1 MALVAASAP
10 HADALPS
17 VFAHL
22 IEMRAAAGQR
32 ITEGLADKYLARF
45 ANDTRLVEAIEK
57 AYGVWSGLDA
67 DKTYR
72 MPEQAVIDK
81 AFARFQ
87 HLYPE
92 STRQPY
98 VPIASKGP
106 WLVSMHGAVV
116 HDSGGY
122 GMLGFGHNP
131 THVLKA
137 MSEERV
143 MANHMTPSISHE
155 IFTDA
160 LRAEIGRS
168 RAECPFESFIC
179 LNSGSEANEM
189 VLRLIDMHAG
199 RVAGQRKVHNL
210 VIEGSF
216 HGRTLA
222 ASFLTDTTADAYRE
236 HKARTATMM
245 QDLNYSLIC
254 PPNDIAT
261 LTHWFER
268 CANENCFIQCVFLEG
283 VMGEGN
289 PGLALSPEFYMAARE
304 LTWKYDAALC
314 IDSIQAGMRTT
325 GNLSIVDYPG
335 FELLPPPDFETYSK
349 ALNAGQFPLS
359 VVALNPRGASWYRHG
374 IYGNTMTG
382 NPRACAVAT
391 AVLDSMTPEL
401 RANIRD
407 MGVYFLEQYSALM
420 DEIPEIIRVNGTGL
434 LFQVKIDERIPVTA
448 MEGIERVLRLRGI
461 NVIHGGTNALRFT
474 PNFDITKAEA
484 DMQIEHVRAIL
495 LEKHHALHAAPQH
508 KL

>member
-1 MALVAASAP
+1 MALSAATPKS
-10 HADALPS
+10 DALPP

-22 IEMRAAAGQR
+22 VEMRNAAGQR
-32 ITEGLADKYLARF
+32 ITEGLSDKYLARF
-45 ANDTRLVEAIEK
+45 ANDVRLVEAVEK
-57 AYGVWSGLDA
+57 AYTVWSGLDA
-67 DKTYR
+67 ETTYR
-72 MPEQAVIDK
+72 MPEQACIDH
-81 AFARFQ
+81 AFSRFQ

-98 VPIASKGP
+98 MPISSKGP
-106 WLVSMHGAVV
+106 WMVSMHGAVV

-131 THVLKA
+131 GHILKA

-143 MANHMTPSISHE
+143 MANHMTPSTSHAT
-155 IFTDA
+155 FTDA

-168 RAECPFESFIC
+168 RGECPFESFIC

-189 VLRLIDMHAG
+189 VLRLVDMHAG
-199 RVAGQRKVHNL
+199 RVANDRKVHNL

-222 ASFLTDTTADAYRE
+222 ASFLTDTTADAYRAN
-236 HKARTATMM
+236 KARVMTQM
-245 QDLNYSLIC
+245 QDMNYTLTC
-254 PPNDIAT
+254 PPNDIET
-261 LTHWFER
+261 LHHWFER
-268 CANENCFIQCVFLEG
+268 CKNENCWIQCVYLEG

-325 GNLSIVDYPG
+325 GNLSICDYPG
-335 FELLPPPDFETYSK
+335 FEKLPPPDFETYSK

-359 VVALNPRGASWYRHG
+359 VVALSPRGATWYRHG

-382 NPRACAVAT
+382 NPRACEVAT
-391 AVLDSMTPEL
+391 AVLNSMTPKL
-401 RANIRD
+401 RQNIRE
-407 MGVYFLEQYSALM
+407 MGAYFVEKYSALM

-434 LFQVKIDERIPVTA
+434 LFQVKIDEAIPVTA
-448 MEGIERVLRLRGI
+448 MDGIERILRMRGI

-474 PNFDITKAEA
+474 PNFDITREEA
-484 DMQIEHVRAIL
+484 DMQIEHVRDIL
-495 LEKHHALHAAPQH
+495 LEKRAALHSVPRH

>member
-1 MALVAASAP
+1 MALAASAP
-10 HADALPS
+10 HADTLPP

-22 IEMRAAAGQR
+22 IEMRSAAGQR

-45 ANDTRLVEAIEK
+45 ANDTRLAEAIET

-67 DKTYR
+67 DTTYR
-72 MPEQAVIDK
+72 MPEQACIDK
-81 AFARFQ
+81 AFSRFQ

-92 STRQPY
+92 ATRQPY
-98 VPIASKGP
+98 MPISSKGP
-106 WLVSMHGAVV
+106 WMVSMHGAVV

-131 THVLKA
+131 PHILKA

-143 MANHMTPSISHE
+143 MANHMTPSISHAG
-155 IFTDA
+155 FTDA
-160 LRAEIGRS
+160 LRNEIGRS
-168 RAECPFESFIC
+168 RGECPFESFIC

-199 RVAGQRKVHNL
+199 RVANNRKVHNL

-236 HKARTATMM
+236 NKARIAMNM
-245 QDLNYSLIC
+245 QDMNYSLIC
-254 PPNDIAT
+254 PPNDIET
-261 LTHWFER
+261 MKHWFER
-268 CANENCFIQCVFLEG
+268 CANENCWIQCVYLEG

-335 FELLPPPDFETYSK
+335 FEKLPPPDFETYSK

-359 VVALNPRGASWYRHG
+359 VVALSPRGATWYRHG

-382 NPRACAVAT
+382 NPRACEVAT
-391 AVLDSMTPEL
+391 AVLNSMTPVL
-401 RANIRD
+401 RQNIRD
-407 MGVYFLEQYSALM
+407 MGVYFVEKYSALM

-448 MEGIERVLRLRGI
+448 MDGIERILRLRGI

-474 PNFDITKAEA
+474 PNFDITREEA
-484 DMQIEHVRAIL
+484 DMQIAHVRDIL
-495 LEKHHALHAAPQH
+495 LEKRAALHSEPKH

>member
-1 MALVAASAP
+1 MALAASASN
-10 HADALPS
+10 DALPS

-22 IEMRAAAGQR
+22 VEMRNSAGQR
-32 ITEGLADKYLARF
+32 ITHGLSDKYLARF
-45 ANDTRLVEAIEK
+45 AKDPRLVEAIEK
-57 AYGVWSGLDA
+57 AYSVWSQLDA
-67 DKTYR
+67 DTTYR
-72 MPEQAVIDK
+72 MPEQACIDH

-98 VPIASKGP
+98 MPIASKGP
-106 WLVSMHGAVV
+106 WMVSMHGAVV

-131 THVLKA
+131 THILNA
-137 MSEERV
+137 MGQEQV
-143 MANHMTPSISHE
+143 MANHMTPSLSHAT
-155 IFTDA
+155 FTDA
-160 LRAEIGRS
+160 LRNEIGRS
-168 RAECPFESFIC
+168 RDECPFESFIC

-189 VLRLIDMHAG
+189 VLRLVDMHAG
-199 RVAGQRKVHNL
+199 RAANGRKVHNL
-210 VIEGSF
+210 VVEGSF

-222 ASFLTDTTADAYRE
+222 ASFLTDTTADAYRTN
-236 HKARTATMM
+236 KARVVTQM
-245 QDLNYSLIC
+245 QELNYTLTC
-254 PPNDIAT
+254 PPNDIET
-261 LTHWFER
+261 LHHWFER
-268 CANENCFIQCVFLEG
+268 CKNENCWIQCVYLEG

-325 GNLSIVDYPG
+325 GNLSICDYPG
-335 FELLPPPDFETYSK
+335 FEKLPPPDFETYSK

-382 NPRACAVAT
+382 NPRACEVAT
-391 AVLDSMTPEL
+391 AVLGSMTPEL
-401 RANIRD
+401 RQNIRD
-407 MGVYFLEQYSALM
+407 MGAYFVDRYSALM

-434 LFQVKIDERIPVTA
+434 LFQVKIDEQIPVTA
-448 MEGIERVLRLRGI
+448 MDGIERILRLRGI

-474 PNFDITKAEA
+474 PNFDITREEA
-484 DMQIEHVRAIL
+484 DMQIEHVRDVI
-495 LEKHHALHAAPQH
+495 LEKRAALEPKS